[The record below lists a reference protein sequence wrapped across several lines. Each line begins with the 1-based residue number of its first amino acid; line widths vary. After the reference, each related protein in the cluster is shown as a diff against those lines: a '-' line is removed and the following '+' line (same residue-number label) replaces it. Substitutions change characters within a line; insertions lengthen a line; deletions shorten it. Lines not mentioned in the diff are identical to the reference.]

1 MMNMEKANELMKYKN
16 INKEELLLIP
26 QDFPYVM
33 KAIDFSDFRNCFVP
47 WHWHNEI
54 EIFYMKSGGIE
65 YYLPGGRV
73 NFPAGTVG
81 IINSNVLHKTRPYFG
96 MEKDIQLIHLV
107 TPSFLAGEQ
116 GSRIEQ
122 KYITPL
128 VNNPQFEFVKIA
140 PGDKK
145 RRKLYRLIR
154 KSFELKD
161 TDFGYELKLR
171 NILAQIWLEMYAL
184 SDDLWADNKTYS
196 NVSDKIKAVIV
207 YINEHYAEKISVKQ
221 LATVAFVS
229 ERECFRLFQ
238 ECLHMTPIEYI
249 VNYRLQNACRMLAG
263 TQESV
268 TKIAQSCGLGSSSY
282 FGKIFREKLGCTPSQ
297 YRAKWRN
304 SDKKR
309 RI

>member
-1 MMNMEKANELMKYKN
+1 
-16 INKEELLLIP
+16 
-26 QDFPYVM
+26 
-33 KAIDFSDFRNCFVP
+33 
-47 WHWHNEI
+47 
-54 EIFYMKSGGIE
+54 
-65 YYLPGGRV
+65 
-73 NFPAGTVG
+73 
-81 IINSNVLHKTRPYFG
+81 

-128 VNNPQFEFVKIA
+128 VNNPQFEFVKIMPDDA
-140 PGDKK
+140 R

-171 NILAQIWLEMYAL
+171 NILAQIWLEVYAL

-221 LATVAFVS
+221 LAAVSFVS

-304 SDKKR
+304 SDKR
-309 RI
+309 RQI